1 MHDDHDTTRYCE
13 PPFIL
18 LLHLLYFIISQH
30 YKQMSMLRKIG
41 FVSLM
46 VAFIIPII
54 MAIFTFFG
62 VPFETYANY
71 IMWAIA
77 LGIFICIIPVGKLD
91 TFR

>member
-1 MHDDHDTTRYCE
+1 
-13 PPFIL
+13 
-18 LLHLLYFIISQH
+18 
-30 YKQMSMLRKIG
+30 MSMIQKIAG
-41 FVSLM
+41 ITLMLAFVT
-46 VAFIIPII
+46 PIV

-77 LGIFICIIPVGKLD
+77 LGIFSCIIPVGKLD

>member
-1 MHDDHDTTRYCE
+1 MTTTLVAIASNHLYYYYIYI
-13 PPFIL
+13 IL
-18 LLHLLYFIISQH
+18 HH
-30 YKQMSMLRKIG
+30 YIPLMSMLRKIG
-41 FVSLM
+41 FVSLI

-77 LGIFICIIPVGKLD
+77 LGIFSCIIPVGKLD